1 MSAGLLRSCSGRW
14 IVVVALLRCCGV
26 AVLSL
31 SLCRPIGICEGEWG
45 QPEFWVASF
54 WSVSSFAFSASI
66 FPPKKGDSDTTA
78 QKPPHPRS
86 EQLHTPIRVCR
97 FRRECVSFLEDR
109 SVSSHP
115 ERPDPH
121 RNGPHASQ
129 SDFNSHP
136 KCRPAYGR
144 PIREKSSL
152 ERTLAM
158 AGNTV
163 RRRSPASGTFTGR
176 VLTHPNQVVLEVTRE
191 RSRVDDRLAQ

>member
-1 MSAGLLRSCSGRW
+1 MPAGLLRSCSGRW
-14 IVVVALLRCCGV
+14 SCVVALL
-26 AVLSL
+26 LL
-31 SLCRPIGICEGEWG
+31 SLCRPLGICEGEWG

-121 RNGPHASQ
+121 RNGPHTSQ

-136 KCRPAYGR
+136 KCRPACGR
-144 PIREKSSL
+144 PIREKTGL
-152 ERTLAM
+152 KRTLAM

-163 RRRSPASGTFTGR
+163 RRRSPART
-176 VLTHPNQVVLEVTRE
+176 LLW
-191 RSRVDDRLAQ
+191 D